1 MDSAFGGYKTPLQ
14 RERKLRRW
22 KQQEVIDRI
31 KQLAHGC
38 GYRNTLDGFE
48 VNALS
53 RLENGRI
60 GRPRDPLPELF
71 ARLYDKP
78 EEVLFPTH
86 GSVWGAAVQVS
97 NQGPGG
103 LSPPSLIEAMEGT
116 WAKLETLAALLHPDP
131 DMLRRQFLQLLAATG
146 GGALL
151 SPNGVPERRLAGQT
165 WITALAQ
172 ESAQFGHRMEATD
185 VGSITPEQLEQE
197 VERLARD
204 FLTQP
209 AAPVVAELGY
219 LRDQTFS
226 LLEGHQY
233 PHQWADLN
241 IIAAKLCGL
250 LATASSD
257 RFGCYDAAAKHLRT
271 AWLCAD
277 RAGHSELK
285 AWVWE
290 SEAPS
295 TSGLAATSRQPTAPA
310 RAASMQAEALSRSGS
325 AAWRLVP
332 EAASAIETAPRKRS
346 SSLPR
351 PVRQSTA
358 RTRRDK
364 SASSPSPS
372 PTRCAARA
380 TLTCGSAIPAVSRT
394 PGTSWR
400 MQSACSRWA
409 YPNSRTRTSPWR
421 AWI

>member
-1 MDSAFGGYKTPLQ
+1 MDSAFGGFKTPLQ

-22 KQQEVIDRI
+22 KQQQVIDRI
-31 KQLAHGC
+31 KQLAHER

-285 AWVWE
+285 AWVLGIR
-290 SEAPS
+290 S
-295 TSGLAATSRQPTAPA
+295 TVDFWLGNYQQAADRASQGRQY
-310 RAASMQAEALSRSGS
+310 
-325 AAWRLVP
+325 
-332 EAASAIETAPRKRS
+332 
-346 SSLPR
+346 
-351 PVRQSTA
+351 
-358 RTRRDK
+358 
-364 SASSPSPS
+364 
-372 PTRCAARA
+372 
-380 TLTCGSAIPAVSRT
+380 VSR
-394 PGTSWR
+394 GT
-400 MQSACSRWA
+400 
-409 YPNSRTRTSPWR
+409 
-421 AWI
+421 